1 MKLGA
6 IAFSVSVLAV
16 FSLSAWGQDVSLN
29 VGDKA
34 PTFEALDDT
43 GKPWKSSDHVGKK
56 IVVVYF
62 YPADCTGGCTKQAQ
76 GYRDDMKV
84 LAEKG
89 VEVIGVSGDT
99 AKNHEL
105 FKKQQNLN
113 FALLADTDGKVAKA
127 FGVPHTLGEKSV
139 KATIGGEE
147 FTLTRT
153 ATAQRWTF
161 VIGKDGKII
170 SKNDKVTAAE
180 DSKAILKLIDTK

>member
-6 IAFSVSVLAV
+6 LAFSVSILAV

-34 PTFEALDDT
+34 PVFEALDDM

-84 LAEKG
+84 LADKG
-89 VEVIGVSGDT
+89 VEVVGVSGDT
-99 AKNHEL
+99 VKNHEV
-105 FKKQQNLN
+105 FKKKENLN
-113 FALLADTDGKVAKA
+113 FTLLADTDGKVAKA
-127 FGVPHTLGEKSV
+127 FGVPYELGEKTF
-139 KATIGGEE
+139 KTTIGNEE
-147 FTLTRT
+147 ITLTRT
-153 ATAQRWTF
+153 ATARRWTV
-161 VIGKDGKII
+161 VIGKDGKILA
-170 SKNDKVTAAE
+170 KNEVKAAGD
-180 DSKAILKLIDTK
+180 DSKTILKLIDTK